1 MYAVI
6 ETGGKQYCVSEG
18 SRLKVEKLAVEAGS
32 EVVLDKVLML
42 GGSSFNVG
50 SPYVSGA
57 KVTAEVIEHARA
69 KKIVIFKK
77 RRRHDSRLKQ
87 GHRQT
92 YTTIRIKS
100 ITA

>member
-1 MYAVI
+1 MFAVVR
-6 ETGGKQYCVSEG
+6 TGGKQYRVAADDQIT
-18 SRLKVEKLAVEAGS
+18 VEKLDGEAGS
-32 EVVLDKVLML
+32 QVQLDVLLVSD
-42 GGSSFNVG
+42 GGALKDAG
-50 SPYVSGA
+50 KA
-57 KVTAEVIEHARA
+57 KVTAEIVAHNRGDKVI
-69 KKIVIFKK
+69 IFKK

>member
-1 MYAVI
+1 
-6 ETGGKQYCVSEG
+6 
-18 SRLKVEKLAVEAGS
+18 
-32 EVVLDKVLML
+32 ML

-50 SPYVSGA
+50 TPYVSGA
-57 KVTAEVIEHARA
+57 KITAEILEHARA
-69 KKIVIFKK
+69 KKIIIFKK
-77 RRRHDSRLKQ
+77 RRRKDSRLKQ

>member
-18 SRLKVEKLAVEAGS
+18 SRLKVEKLTVEAGG

-42 GGSSFNVG
+42 GGSSFSVG
-50 SPYVSGA
+50 APYVSGA

-77 RRRHDSRLKQ
+77 RRRQDSRLKQ

>member
-18 SRLKVEKLAVEAGS
+18 SRLKVEKLTVEAGG

-50 SPYVSGA
+50 APYVSGA
-57 KVTAEVIEHARA
+57 MVRAEVIELARA

>member
-18 SRLKVEKLAVEAGS
+18 SRLNVEKLTVEAGG

-50 SPYVSGA
+50 APYVSGA

-77 RRRHDSRLKQ
+77 RRRQDSRLKQ

>member
-18 SRLKVEKLAVEAGS
+18 SRLKVEKLTVEAGS

-69 KKIVIFKK
+69 KKIVIIKK
-77 RRRHDSRLKQ
+77 RRRQDSRLKQ

>member
-18 SRLKVEKLAVEAGS
+18 SRLKVEKLTVEAGG
-32 EVVLDKVLML
+32 EVVLDRVLML

-50 SPYVSGA
+50 APYVSGA

-77 RRRHDSRLKQ
+77 RRRQDSRLKQ

>member
-1 MYAVI
+1 MYAII
-6 ETGGKQYCVSEG
+6 ETGGKQYRVEEG
-18 SRLKVEKLAVEAGS
+18 SKIVVEKLAGEAGS
-32 EVVLDKVLML
+32 EIKLDKVLML

-50 SPYVSGA
+50 APYVSGA

-69 KKIVIFKK
+69 KKVIIFKK

-92 YTTIRIKS
+92 YTTIKIKS

>member
-18 SRLKVEKLAVEAGS
+18 SRLKVEKLTVEAGG

-50 SPYVSGA
+50 APYVSGA

-77 RRRHDSRLKQ
+77 RRRQDSRLKQ